1 MLNSDPAK
9 ICSTLKCRHTKL
21 RMALGHI
28 FHNTKTPISVADI
41 QEILKSQNIKVNK
54 TSIYRELEFLT
65 KNNILNKVQIDDKF
79 TSYEYNS
86 SNQKSYLICNQCGHI
101 IPIEF
106 SNQIIKSELQKISKQ
121 NNFIINRHSLTF
133 FGHCHKCQ
141 QNHL

>member
-1 MLNSDPAK
+1 MFDSDPTK

-41 QEILKSQNIKVNK
+41 QKTLNSQNIKVNK

-65 KNNILNKVQIDDKF
+65 KNNILNKIQIDDKF

-101 IPIEF
+101 IPVEF
-106 SNQIIKSELQKISKQ
+106 NNQIINSELQQIAQ
-121 NNFIINRHSLTF
+121 QHNFIINRHSLIF
-133 FGHCHKCQ
+133 FGHCHQCQ
-141 QNHL
+141 